1 LGNRKIKEEQMTFT
15 ELVTKL
21 ATDHEL
27 TQVKVR
33 EILKSYE
40 DTIIETVSDG
50 ETVKSSGFGTFY
62 SVKLKPRKTP
72 KGGLSSSRTTIRFRQ
87 SRS

>member
-1 LGNRKIKEEQMTFT
+1 MTFT

-21 ATDHEL
+21 SEDHGL

-40 DTIIETVSDG
+40 DTIVATVSDG

-72 KGGLSSSRTTIRFRQ
+72 KGGMSASRNTIRFRQ